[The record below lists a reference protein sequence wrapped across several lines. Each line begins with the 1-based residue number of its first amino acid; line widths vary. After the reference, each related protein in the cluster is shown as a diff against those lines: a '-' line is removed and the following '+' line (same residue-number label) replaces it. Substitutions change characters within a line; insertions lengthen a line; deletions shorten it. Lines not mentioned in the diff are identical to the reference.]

1 MVGSAAIALID
12 ADHVH
17 AGGEALLRESDHIT
31 GFARAFQAMHDQHG
45 EGTAAI
51 WLPVALAQNRN
62 AGLDFDQAVVRLRKV
77 GPAREEETGEG
88 LQVAAAQKR
97 ARRERLETRVRLRA
111 PHSLILNTGEHF
123 CRAMR
128 RRARERVM
136 PIFEY
141 VCRECRH
148 RFEALVYGSQK
159 AECPSATAGTW
170 LRSCRRSPS
179 PPRAV
184 PARQRRPGR
193 AVRAAIPPGPA
204 HARCGISTKRACRP
218 PAPQTLGA
226 GSCSPGNWARQ
237 PACKVARGASMP
249 GASGCWRDAA
259 QNSW

>member
-77 GPAREEETGEG
+77 GPAREEKTGEG

-111 PHSLILNTGEHF
+111 PHSLILNTGEHL
-123 CRAMR
+123 
-128 RRARERVM
+128 
-136 PIFEY
+136 
-141 VCRECRH
+141 CRECRH

-159 AECPSATAGTW
+159 AECPKCHSGN
-170 LRSCRRSPS
+170 L
-179 PPRAV
+179 
-184 PARQRRPGR
+184 
-193 AVRAAIPPGPA
+193 
-204 HARCGISTKRACRP
+204 
-218 PAPQTLGA
+218 APQLSTFAVATKGSA
-226 GSCSPGNWARQ
+226 SAAASTGPCGSCGD
-237 PACKVARGASMP
+237 PAGP
-249 GASGCWRDAA
+249 GACSLR
-259 QNSW
+259 NFN

>member
-1 MVGSAAIALID
+1 
-12 ADHVH
+12 
-17 AGGEALLRESDHIT
+17 
-31 GFARAFQAMHDQHG
+31 MHDQHG

-159 AECPSATAGTW
+159 AECPKCHSGN
-170 LRSCRRSPS
+170 L
-179 PPRAV
+179 
-184 PARQRRPGR
+184 
-193 AVRAAIPPGPA
+193 
-204 HARCGISTKRACRP
+204 
-218 PAPQTLGA
+218 APQLSTFAVATKGSA
-226 GSCSPGNWARQ
+226 SAAASTGPCGSCGD
-237 PACKVARGASMP
+237 PAGP
-249 GASGCWRDAA
+249 GACSLR
-259 QNSW
+259 NFN